1 MTQKVML
8 ENETI
13 KLVLRERKRQS
24 DSKVF
29 HDLVVIINGH
39 DFMVCP
45 KSFYSM
51 KANSLFIHD
60 VKRLAG
66 VE

>member
-1 MTQKVML
+1 MKTKVLL

-13 KLVLRERKRQS
+13 KLVLKERKRQS

-39 DFMVCP
+39 DFMVSP
-45 KSFYSM
+45 KSFYSV
-51 KANSLFIHD
+51 KANGLFIHD